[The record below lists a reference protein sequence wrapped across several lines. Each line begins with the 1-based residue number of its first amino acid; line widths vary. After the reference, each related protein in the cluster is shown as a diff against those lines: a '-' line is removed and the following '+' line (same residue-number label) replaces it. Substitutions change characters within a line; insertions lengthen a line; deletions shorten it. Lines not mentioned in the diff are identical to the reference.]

1 MVTPVT
7 QIGVCGVSRNAAAT
21 LCKTRAHSSDLH
33 LLKTWS
39 PCPRISLPL
48 QALELPMRVGV
59 KQGIMQG
66 VTVGTTNCVFLCS
79 YALAFWCGS
88 TRVRAG
94 KYDGEGPCFISQP
107 GRGSSW
113 PKCDVS

>member
-1 MVTPVT
+1 MIVTPIT
-7 QIGVCGVSRNAAAT
+7 QIGTRGVSRIVAAT
-21 LCKTRAHSSDLH
+21 LCKTRAHLSDLH

-39 PCPRISLPL
+39 PRLRSSLPL

-79 YALAFWCGS
+79 YALAFWYGA

-94 KYDGEGPCFISQP
+94 KYDGEGPCFDPQPEASQMYF
-107 GRGSSW
+107 
-113 PKCDVS
+113 